1 MDLAIKEEKIPSG
14 GIADFIYTDEELQT
28 LENQEVEQEF
38 GKGGIAQ
45 FKEVGK
51 KIATYGRY
59 GDDTVAHVETGEL
72 IVPRALIENNPEL
85 KESIFS
91 HLKELGVKDPERYV
105 VGTKKNSINPDTGLP
120 EFFLKKLFKS
130 VSKGISS
137 IGKGVSR
144 ALGGVG
150 KALKKVAPIVLPMV
164 LAATPLGPIYGAAL
178 GSGISTLMQGGD
190 LGDAVKSA
198 ALAGGVGAIYSGAS
212 SAMAGKGFGAGISAD
227 LASPGARFDQL
238 SLTDPFK
245 SFQPSTSVDAPL
257 SNVKKADIDVTVGKD
272 NFGEFD
278 PLVPKKPTMYESL
291 KSGASKVGDYIM
303 PDKKSFV
310 DVLKEKNIDPLKAT
324 EAQIKV
330 AKEIASKEGP
340 GFLRRF
346 GPSAGL
352 AGLALYAGGAFDAPE
367 QEKLNIPIS
376 GMELF
381 KQNPDLYRVA
391 NMTPRRATRKDETEK
406 ERDFIYEPYKFKDP
420 SVFYAANGGLAALGR
435 SIGSKLGDTIQPKI
449 KEIPGFLNEVESMA
463 ESRFGVDISNPV
475 PPGFGEVRTL
485 PAMPLG
491 NAGGIQLGSSGPA
504 TTIMTGLP
512 SNLGFGA
519 INPDGSDTY
528 PNTDVSPAYL
538 PIDQGEGIDQFGKPM
553 PTNQQV
559 GPAMTDE
566 ERLNMLKS
574 AFGQGVS
581 QSGTGAFGGGG
592 ARQSGLQN
600 FITGIGALGLAEGG
614 DVFPRRNGG
623 IGPNEGTPG
632 KDSVRAMLMPG
643 EFVMTTDA
651 VRGLGNGDLNTG
663 IKNMYSVMSKLEKKG
678 KAMA

>member
-1 MDLAIKEEKIPSG
+1 MSMDLAIKEEKIPSG

-91 HLKELGVKDPERYV
+91 HLKELGVEDPERYV
-105 VGTKKNSINPDTGLP
+105 VGAKKNSINPDTGLP

-150 KALKKVAPIVLPMV
+150 KALKKIAPIVLPMV

-212 SAMAGKGFGAGISAD
+212 GAIAGKGFGTGVSEA
-227 LASPGARFDQL
+227 LASPGARFEQL

-245 SFQPSTSVDAPL
+245 SFTPTETSTNLLNKTGDVSFKDTGEVFTSADDVALDKLKSVNLKKTPTFYDKTKEFMFGGPDVTPADILKAENPNIDLSKVNKNSALYLDA
-257 SNVKKADIDVTVGKD
+257 VKKAKD
-272 NFGEFD
+272 ASPGIIR
-278 PLVPKKPTMYESL
+278 KYGPT
-291 KSGASKVGDYIM
+291 
-303 PDKKSFV
+303 
-310 DVLKEKNIDPLKAT
+310 
-324 EAQIKV
+324 
-330 AKEIASKEGP
+330 
-340 GFLRRF
+340 
-346 GPSAGL
+346 AGL
-352 AGLALYAGGAFDAPE
+352 AGLGLYAAGAFDAPE

-391 NMTPRRATRKDETEK
+391 NMIPRRATRRDETEK

-420 SVFYAANGGLAALGR
+420 SIFYAREGGLAALG
-435 SIGSKLGDTIQPKI
+435 STINQKLQEPAGMKAQ
-449 KEIPGFLNEVESMA
+449 EIPNFLKEVETMT
-463 ESRFGVDISNPV
+463 ETKFGIDIPAFGERPSGLGM
-475 PPGFGEVRTL
+475 PPGNVGI
-485 PAMPLG
+485 PAPSLG
-491 NAGGIQLGSSGPA
+491 GAQLGSSGPA
-504 TTIMTGLP
+504 TTILEGLP
-512 SNLGFGA
+512 KSDF
-519 INPDGSDTY
+519 PDIFQ
-528 PNTDVSPAYL
+528 AYL
-538 PIDQGEGIDQFGKPM
+538 PIDQGEGLDQFGKAM
-553 PTNQQV
+553 PTNEQT
-559 GPAMTDE
+559 GSTMTDV

-574 AFGQGVS
+574 AFGQGVT

-600 FITGIGALGLAEGG
+600 FMTGIGALGLADGG

-651 VRGLGNGDLNTG
+651 VRGLGNGNLNTG
-663 IKNMYSVMSKLEKKG
+663 IKNMYSVMSNLEKKG